1 MEHVMASASPT
12 RRAAPGAAVRQFEAL
27 AALLD
32 GLATLVL
39 QTPCDAYV
47 AQPVPG
53 VSGSIGAQVRHTLD
67 HVAAFLSS
75 ARTSALSYDHRD
87 RGTDVER
94 DPAAALRTIFRLKTA
109 LLDSRVET
117 LDAPVQVVTQVAPD
131 EEAVSVWSSRA
142 RELAF
147 VQSHTI
153 HHQAI
158 IALLLVMQGLMP
170 PAGLGYAPSTPR
182 G

>member
-1 MEHVMASASPT
+1 MASASPS
-12 RRAAPGAAVRQFEAL
+12 RRAAGPSAAVRQLEAL

-32 GLATLVL
+32 GLATVAL
-39 QTPCDAYV
+39 QTPFDAYV
-47 AQPVPG
+47 ARPVPG
-53 VSGSIGAQVRHTLD
+53 ISGSIGAQVRHSLD
-67 HVAAFLSS
+67 HVAAVLSS
-75 ARTSALSYDHRD
+75 TRASPLSYDHRD
-87 RGTDVER
+87 RGTVVER

-109 LLDSRVET
+109 LLASDVDA
-117 LDAPVQVVTQVAPD
+117 LDAPVEVVTQVAAD
-131 EEAVSVWSSRA
+131 GEVVSVWSSRA

>member
-1 MEHVMASASPT
+1 MAGASSS
-12 RRAAPGAAVRQFEAL
+12 RRAAVPRAAIRQFEAL

-32 GLATLVL
+32 GLATVVL
-39 QTPCDAYV
+39 QTPFDAYV
-47 AQPVPG
+47 ARPVPG

-75 ARTSALSYDHRD
+75 AQSGSVSYDHRD
-87 RGTDVER
+87 RGTVVER

-109 LLDSRVET
+109 LLDSGVET
-117 LDAPVQVVTQVAPD
+117 LDAPVQVVTQVAAD